1 MRILHAGS
9 AGTLESS
16 DVLIT
21 VERNP
26 DKGIEIELESISEA
40 RFGNQIREVIQETL
54 KALQV
59 SDVKVRVQ
67 DRSALDC
74 TIRARLTAA
83 VFRAAGIERYPWEVL
98 Q

>member
-1 MRILHAGS
+1 MRILHTGN

-21 VERNP
+21 VERNLE
-26 DKGIEIELESISEA
+26 KGIIIELESISEA
-40 RFGNQIREVIQETL
+40 RFGNRIREVITETL
-54 KALQV
+54 QKLHVQ
-59 SDVKVRVQ
+59 DVKVRVQ

-83 VFRAAGIERYPWEVL
+83 VFRAAGIEKYPWEEL
-98 Q
+98 E